1 LKTTAILHGVT
12 SSYHFYIST
21 VQLVKF
27 SIDIANRYHA
37 IVFLVTDSSPSYAQ
51 LQKDHQLP
59 PSGEYAFCRPANTS
73 TAC

>member
-1 LKTTAILHGVT
+1 V
-12 SSYHFYIST
+12 YIST

-37 IVFLVTDSSPSYAQ
+37 IVFLVSCDRQQSYSYAQ
-51 LQKDHQLP
+51 LEKDHQLP
-59 PSGEYAFCRPANTS
+59 PSGEYAFWRPANTS